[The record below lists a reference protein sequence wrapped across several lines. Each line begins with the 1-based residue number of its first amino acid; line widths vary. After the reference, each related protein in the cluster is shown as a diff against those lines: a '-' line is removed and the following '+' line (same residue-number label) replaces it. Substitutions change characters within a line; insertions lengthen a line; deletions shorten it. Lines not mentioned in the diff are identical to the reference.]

1 MNHEAINNAR
11 RKINEALKKDEQRI
25 VVGWRPEFVSRK
37 EGDVWEDNDG
47 RKWTIKN
54 GIKQT
59 VTKLDSAKNPWFCPE
74 CDKAMSHRFD
84 SKFWRLRGKCWSC
97 VLKEETKMRAEG
109 RWEEYEQTRIKQNYI
124 AALKDRIAELQEYHD
139 TLTAPEFIDADDK
152 QILNVEKWNVN
163 LDTVK
168 KDIMDEIKL
177 MQENLET
184 AEQDG

>member
-1 MNHEAINNAR
+1 MNHEAINNVR

-25 VVGWRPEFVSRK
+25 VVGWRPEFVNRK
-37 EGDVWEDNDG
+37 EGDIWEDHDG

-74 CDKAMSHRFD
+74 CEKAMSHKLD
-84 SKFWRLRGKCWSC
+84 SKFWRIRGKCWDC
-97 VLKEETKMRAEG
+97 VIKEETKMRAEG
-109 RWEEYEQTRIKQNYI
+109 RWEEYEKKVIKQNYI
-124 AALKDRIAELQEYHD
+124 AALKDRIEELQEYHD
-139 TLTAPEFIDADDK
+139 TITAPEFIDADDK

-168 KDIMDEIKL
+168 NDIMEEIKL
-177 MQENLET
+177 MQQNLE
-184 AEQDG
+184 AAQQDK